1 MFSRNKCS
9 KINIQLKYKFYNKC
23 RIYIKNI
30 INNIGNKIEMNII
43 NQYCTMEEFV
53 MDLIKLKK
61 NGINGRDKNDSG
73 FSIDNLKGV
82 SFFKYFNQ
90 EEWAILKNNL
100 CNFKYE
106 KDENILLEGDK
117 EEEKQGIYVVSNGSV
132 SVSKSSLNGRY
143 YHVRV
148 LEQGEL
154 FINPGLFD
162 GGPSPATLKAIE
174 DTQIFYIPRNVIL
187 PIISKNN
194 KVSEGIYLIVAE
206 IIRSAISVIDGLAF
220 KDNYSRLASF
230 LINVSKKDVINRNQ
244 FSLQFISSCI
254 NTVPEVVSRGLKK
267 MADDG
272 IIEITRTK
280 LIVKDREG
288 LEDIAS
294 E

>member
-1 MFSRNKCS
+1 
-9 KINIQLKYKFYNKC
+9 
-23 RIYIKNI
+23 
-30 INNIGNKIEMNII
+30 
-43 NQYCTMEEFV
+43 

-117 EEEKQGIYVVSNGSV
+117 KEEIQGIYVVSNGSV

-206 IIRSAISVIDGLAF
+206 IIRSAISVIDG
-220 KDNYSRLASF
+220 
-230 LINVSKKDVINRNQ
+230 
-244 FSLQFISSCI
+244 
-254 NTVPEVVSRGLKK
+254 
-267 MADDG
+267 
-272 IIEITRTK
+272 
-280 LIVKDREG
+280 
-288 LEDIAS
+288 
-294 E
+294 